1 MYKVYILCK
10 IHLHKYINV
19 LGHKYIQVLS
29 VYIQVYIHT
38 GFICINVLGHKCVEY
53 KWWTKNK
60 KSC

>member
-29 VYIQVYIHT
+29 VYT
-38 GFICINVLGHKCVEY
+38 GLYTYMFYLY
-53 KWWTKNK
+53 
-60 KSC
+60 